1 MRLGYF
7 GPAGTFTHA
16 ALLASPHAPGGGGI
30 EAVPLPTERETILAA
45 GSGAVDAALVPI
57 ENSLEGGVNATLDTL
72 ALDEAGAGV
81 RIVGEEVLPISL
93 ALIVRPGVALADVDA
108 VFSHPQPLGQCR
120 RYLAEVLPGRRAVAA
135 TSTVEAVRSVAEATD
150 APHAAIGTAAAA
162 GLYGCAVLAE
172 GIEDQHG
179 NETRFLWVAPAGS
192 DPFGIAHA
200 SARASHAADGTA
212 IEFKTSIVFHGAG
225 DATPGWLVR
234 CLSEIASRG
243 INLTRIES
251 RPLKRRLGHYLFLA
265 DLQGHEDDPQVAEAI
280 ERLHAH
286 CEVVRVLGSYP
297 SAT

>member
-16 ALLASPHAPGGGGI
+16 ALLASAHVAGSADI
-30 EAVPLPTERETILAA
+30 DAVPLPTERETILAA
-45 GSGAVDAALVPI
+45 GAGTVDVALVPI

-72 ALDEAGAGV
+72 ALDDAGARV

-93 ALIVRPGVALADVDA
+93 ALIVRPGIAMGDIDA

-120 RYLAEVLPGRRAVAA
+120 RYLAEALPGRRMGAS
-135 TSTVEAVRSVAEATD
+135 TSTVEAVRFVAEATD
-150 APHAAIGTAAAA
+150 YPHAAIGTVAAA
-162 GLYGCAVLAE
+162 GLYGCEVLAE

-179 NETRFLWVAPAGS
+179 NETRFLWVAPVGS
-192 DPFGIAHA
+192 DPFGTAHA
-200 SARASHAADGTA
+200 ETGVHC
-212 IEFKTSIVFHGAG
+212 KTSIVFHGTG
-225 DATPGWLVR
+225 DATPGWLVD

-265 DLQGHEDDPQVAEAI
+265 DLEGRADDPQVAEAI
-280 ERLHAH
+280 ERLHVH

-297 SAT
+297 SAA